1 MSAAP
6 QPLERP
12 VRVAWLWNGTLLG
25 ERMLTHAEPV
35 VIGGDGPHAV
45 PAPEGIG
52 DDEAL
57 TLLTPTGNGHQVTP
71 DPRLS
76 GLVWLSGQRTD
87 VRSLAAAPGYPRAA
101 GVPLGARDYGIV
113 QIGGLSVFFQPVR
126 TLAGPLPKRID
137 RDSALL
143 ACLSLSVFV
152 HVAALLFLFL
162 VAANEFAS
170 TEDLEVDPELMK
182 KFMVVQPPEEE
193 KAAKSSSQALEEKGM
208 RSRDEA
214 AGKRAENDEG
224 KVGNRDARA
233 EKTEIAG
240 APADAVATKVRSLGL
255 LGVLSGGQS
264 SLSAAL
270 DAPSLDGLLGG
281 LGSVS
286 TSIGQGSGGLGLRGG
301 GQGGGG
307 QGKGV
312 TYGAGDLGTAVG
324 GGKGKGLGT
333 GSGGGRGAREATLD
347 MEAASA
353 KVSGFLSRE
362 QINRVVQANRAAIKY
377 CFESALQHEPRLS
390 GKLEA
395 AWRIDRSGAVSTVR
409 VAKSTL
415 NSPKVEGCV
424 LRQIKRWQF
433 PKPDGGEVDVVYPF
447 IFRGNG

>member
-1 MSAAP
+1 M
-6 QPLERP
+6 
-12 VRVAWLWNGTLLG
+12 RVAWLWNGTLLG

-35 VIGGDGPHAV
+35 VIGGDSPNAV

-52 DDEAL
+52 EDEGL
-57 TLLTPTGNGHQVTP
+57 TLLTPASGGHHLTP

-101 GVPLGARDYGIV
+101 GVPLGSRDYGIV

-126 TLAGPLPKRID
+126 QLAGAPPKRFD
-137 RDSALL
+137 RDTALL

-152 HVAALLFLFL
+152 HVAAMLFLFL
-162 VAANEFAS
+162 VAAHELAAPDS
-170 TEDLEVDPELMK
+170 EVDPELLK

-193 KAAKSSSQALEEKGM
+193 KAAASASQALEEKGM

-214 AGKRAENDEG
+214 AGKKAEHEEG
-224 KVGNRDARA
+224 KVGNRDARS

-255 LGVLSGGQS
+255 LGVLSGGPS
-264 SLSAAL
+264 SLNAAL

-281 LGSVS
+281 LGSVQ
-286 TSIGQGSGGLGLRGG
+286 TNIGKGSGGLGLRGN

-307 QGKGV
+307 DGKGV
-312 TYGAGDLGTAVG
+312 IYGAGDLGTAVG

-347 MEAASA
+347 MEASGA

-390 GKLEA
+390 GKLDA

>member
-1 MSAAP
+1 MSAL

-12 VRVAWLWNGTLLG
+12 MRVAWLWNGTLLG
-25 ERMLTHAEPV
+25 ERLLTHAEPV
-35 VIGGDGPHAV
+35 VIGGDSPNAV

-52 DDEAL
+52 QGEAL
-57 TLLTPTGNGHQVTP
+57 TLLTPTGSGHQLTP
-71 DPRLS
+71 DARLS
-76 GLVWLSGQRTD
+76 GLVYLSGQRTD
-87 VRSLAAAPGYPRAA
+87 VRALVAAPGYPPAA
-101 GVPLGARDYGIV
+101 GVPLGARDFGIV
-113 QIGGLSVFFQPVR
+113 QVGGLSVFFQPVR
-126 TLAGPLPKRID
+126 AVAGPMPKKLD
-137 RDSALL
+137 RDAALL
-143 ACLSLSVFV
+143 ACLSLSAFV
-152 HVAALLFLFL
+152 HVVALLFLFL
-162 VAANEFAS
+162 VAARELAVP
-170 TEDLEVDPELMK
+170 TDMEVDPELLK
-182 KFMVVQPPEEE
+182 QFMVVQPPEEPE
-193 KAAKSSSQALEEKGM
+193 QLKSSSQALEDKGM

-214 AGKRAENDEG
+214 AGKRAEHQEG
-224 KVGNRDARA
+224 KLGNRDAHA
-233 EKTEIAG
+233 QKTEVMG

-255 LGVLSGGQS
+255 LGVLSGGPS

-270 DAPSLDGLLGG
+270 DAPSINGLLGG

-286 TSIGQGSGGLGLRGG
+286 NQVGQGSGGLGLRGNG
-301 GQGGGG
+301 NGGGG
-307 QGKGV
+307 NGKGV
-312 TYGAGDLGTAVG
+312 VYGAGDLGTAVG

-333 GSGGGRGAREATLD
+333 GSGGGRGAREAQLD
-347 MEAASA
+347 MGASGA

-377 CFESALQHEPRLS
+377 CFESALQHEPHLS

-415 NSPKVEGCV
+415 GSPKVEGCV

>member
-1 MSAAP
+1 MSAA

-12 VRVAWLWNGTLLG
+12 MRVAWLWTGTLLG
-25 ERMLTHAEPV
+25 ERLMTHAEPV
-35 VIGGDGPHAV
+35 VIGGDSPNAV
-45 PAPEGIG
+45 PAPEGLG
-52 DDEAL
+52 DEGL
-57 TLLTPTGNGHQVTP
+57 TLLTPTGGGHQLTP

-76 GLVWLSGQRTD
+76 GLVYLSGQRTD
-87 VRSLAAAPGYPRAA
+87 VRALASAPGYPPAA
-101 GVPLGARDYGIV
+101 GVPLGSRDFGIV
-113 QIGGLSVFFQPVR
+113 QVGGLSVFFQTVR
-126 TLAGPLPKRID
+126 PLAGATPKKLA
-137 RDSALL
+137 RDAALI

-152 HVAALLFLFL
+152 HVVALLFLFL
-162 VAANEFAS
+162 VAAHELAVPQ
-170 TEDLEVDPELMK
+170 DMEVDPELLK
-182 KFMVVQPPEEE
+182 KFMVVTPPEED
-193 KAAKSSSQALEEKGM
+193 KQKNASAQALEEKGM

-214 AGKRAENDEG
+214 AGKRAENEEG
-224 KVGNRDARA
+224 KLGNRDAHA
-233 EKTEIAG
+233 QKTEIMG

-255 LGVLSGGQS
+255 LGVLAGGQS

-270 DAPSLDGLLGG
+270 DAPSLNGLLGG

-286 TSIGQGSGGLGLRGG
+286 NQIGQGSGGLGLRGSG
-301 GQGGGG
+301 NGGGG
-307 QGKGV
+307 TGKGV
-312 TYGAGDLGTAVG
+312 VYGAGDLGTAVG

-333 GSGGGRGAREATLD
+333 GSGGGRGAREAQLD
-347 MEAASA
+347 LEPSGA

-377 CFESALQHEPRLS
+377 CFESALQHEPRLT